1 MRINQIGIGIA
12 YLLLLLSSCK
22 TGLKTVEAAASSN
35 TELTEKDGLD
45 FAYLFF
51 DGEKEKIAGNDPQA
65 VQKFNQALRINPRS
79 AVTHYE
85 LSQIYLRTGN
95 VDMAELSGLQAV
107 KFDPDNVWYKLS
119 LASVYE
125 QRGKTQKLLQLM
137 QEIVAMQ
144 PENFDNQY
152 SLASAYAMN
161 GKYDEAIE
169 ILDKLESQFGINDE
183 FSNQKKALFLQMKK
197 PEKAIAEVRKLMEA
211 FPEEVSYRGMIAEI
225 YEEMGKDD
233 LALEEYEAL
242 VKADPDNA
250 TVYFSLAEFYRRKG
264 DNSRS
269 FDALKKAMQN
279 PEAELELKLQVLGSY
294 YILMEQFPEL
304 GLQALELGALMI
316 RAHPE
321 SARAHGS
328 YGELLLREG
337 KATEA
342 LAELETSLRLDK
354 SLFGTWNQLL
364 LVLNDERNFKRMDE
378 VATEAIELFP
388 GSPVFYLYRGIA
400 SMQIKNYEKAIES
413 LEAGATLTISNAPLS
428 AQFLASLGDCY
439 HALNRH
445 QKSDEAYEK
454 ALRFDTSN
462 AYVMNNYAYYLS
474 LRKEKLDQALELS
487 TRSNELNPAS
497 ASYLDTKAWIYFQR
511 AEYDQAT
518 IWIDK
523 ALEAGG
529 MKSATIVEHKGDILW
544 KQGKASDALD
554 FWKKAQELGGSDE
567 GLLRKIETGR
577 MPNE

>member
-1 MRINQIGIGIA
+1 MILTRIGIGLIGFT
-12 YLLLLLSSCK
+12 LLLFSCK
-22 TGLKTVEAAASSN
+22 TSSKTAKPDQASQSD
-35 TELTEKDGLD
+35 LSEKEELD

-51 DGEKEKIAGNDPQA
+51 DGEKEKTLGNDPQA
-65 VQKFNQALRINPRS
+65 ALKFNQALRINPRS
-79 AVTHYE
+79 AATHYE

-95 VDMAELSGLQAV
+95 ADLAEISGLQAV
-107 KFDPDNVWYKLS
+107 KFDPENVWYKLS

-125 QRGKTQKLLQLM
+125 QRGKNDKLLQLM
-137 QEIVAMQ
+137 QEIVKADA
-144 PENFDNQY
+144 ENFDNQY

-161 GKYDEAIE
+161 GKYDEAIK
-169 ILDKLESQFGINDE
+169 ILDKLESQYGINDE
-183 FSNQKKALFLQMKK
+183 FSNQKKALYLQMKK

-250 TVYFSLAEFYRRKG
+250 AVYFSLAEFYRRKG
-264 DNSRS
+264 DNARS

-279 PEAELELKLQVLGSY
+279 PEAELDLKLQVLGSY
-294 YILMEQFPEL
+294 YVLMEQFPEL
-304 GLQALELGALMI
+304 GAQAIELCTLMI
-316 RAHPE
+316 QAHPE

-337 KATEA
+337 KSTEA

-354 SLFGTWNQLL
+354 SSFGIWNQLL
-364 LVLNDERNFKRMDE
+364 LVLNDVRNFKRMEE
-378 VATEAIELFP
+378 VAAEAMELFP
-388 GSPVFYLYRGIA
+388 GSPVFYLYHGIA
-400 SMQIKNYEKAIES
+400 SMQLKNYEKAIES
-413 LEAGATLTISNAPLS
+413 LEAGATLTVSNNPLS
-428 AQFLASLGDCY
+428 AQFYASLGDCY

-454 ALRFDTSN
+454 ALTFDASN
-462 AYVMNNYAYYLS
+462 TYVMNNYAYYLS
-474 LRKEKLDQALELS
+474 LRKEKLDRALELS
-487 TRSNELNPAS
+487 TRSNELSQGS
-497 ASYLDTKAWIYFQR
+497 ASFLDTKAWIYFQR
-511 AEYDQAT
+511 AEYDQAA

-554 FWKKAQELGGSDE
+554 FWKKAKELGGSDE
-567 GLLRKIETGR
+567 GLMRKIETGR